1 MTKEMKLIA
10 DYCNEN
16 ILNFEERVQM
26 ALNKIDFLRAPLQ
39 LVDSSLYNDI
49 QDAICDCAMD
59 YEFDADDIDA
69 EEVIWI

>member
-59 YEFDADDIDA
+59 YEFDADDIEA
-69 EEVIWI
+69 EDVIWI